1 MTVHPM
7 ERLRYVARSGG
18 VDPAMIVAET
28 VDALAACARR
38 PSELVPLCRNLVER
52 NPTCGPLWW
61 LCAHLL
67 AERRRARPTRGTWP
81 NEIERRRARAARLAE
96 HLPDERRGR

>member
-1 MTVHPM
+1 M
-7 ERLRYVARSGG
+7 ERLRHVARSGG
-18 VDPAMIVAET
+18 VDPAIVVAET
-28 VDALAACARR
+28 VEALTGLGPA

-67 AERRRARPTRGTWP
+67 AKPESPCPTPGASPTSSRATARRRAWP
-81 NEIERRRARAARLAE
+81 SDSATMPR
-96 HLPDERRGR
+96 